1 MTTTTPMATA
11 AVEGNQATIGITG
24 YISTDAGETLT
35 AAFAEAQSADKLLIS
50 FTEDSFLNSVG
61 IAILLDL
68 ILPLKDQ
75 GKDLRIVHPS
85 KHFRKV
91 FDIVGLSK
99 DVPVFETE
107 AASAGR

>member
-1 MTTTTPMATA
+1 MTTTALAAAATLD
-11 AVEGNQATIGITG
+11 GDQATISIAG
-24 YISTDAGETLT
+24 YISTDADETLT
-35 AAFAEAQSADKLLIS
+35 AAFAEAQNADKILIT
-50 FTEDSFLNSVG
+50 FAEDYFLNSVG

-91 FDIVGLSK
+91 FDIVGLSR
-99 DVPVFETE
+99 DVPVFESE
-107 AASAGR
+107 RAAAA